1 MSEIAMLQNK
11 RRMIW
16 MLVWLAMVSA
26 LWALN
31 VEVTYEHN
39 ARRMPTDLP
48 LRHRL
53 AVFNWR
59 T

>member
-1 MSEIAMLQNK
+1 MMRNK
-11 RRMIW
+11 RRLIW
-16 MLVWLAMVSA
+16 VVVSLVITSA

-39 ARRMPTDLP
+39 ARRGIPANFQSRHQPT
-48 LRHRL
+48 
-53 AVFNWR
+53 VYNWR